1 MEFKIAIG
9 PQHPALHEPISLR
22 MTLDGEVI
30 KDADLR
36 LGYNHRGLEKLA
48 EDRTYVQNLYL
59 TERICGICSFS
70 HQTCY
75 TQGVEKLM
83 EIEPARRGLYIRT
96 LVCELERVHSH
107 LLWLGVAGQEAG
119 FESFFMYTWRD
130 REVVMD
136 ILEMI
141 SGNRVHYSMNI
152 FGGVRRDI
160 DELQKKKILDSLGL
174 LRKRTE
180 YYFNI
185 GASEPTFVA
194 RISGVGKLPRE
205 KAIALCAVGPTLRA
219 SGVPMDVRKDDPY
232 AVYGEVP
239 FEVCTADSGDVLGR
253 VVVRVKELLQS
264 YNIIEFLLKNLP
276 EGPVKVKFPRK
287 VKPNEVFSRY
297 EAPRGENCHY
307 IKSNGSDKPERL
319 KVRAPTLGNYPATI
333 EMLKN
338 GFIADIPLIFA
349 AIDPCICCAERL
361 VQVDNPRQGTSRV
374 LTLQRAAEHGER
386 FLQTHRPQTQGMRM
400 AILKPILYIL
410 VYPGFAIPAAL
421 LHLLRVVGPQAVC
434 PHAEPLGPLH
444 TGRSGILQP
453 VADFIKLFAKE
464 DIVPELADKADV
476 HRPARVG
483 PGHRLHRR
491 HLPAALALL
500 AGAGLLQLLLRET

>member
-1 MEFKIAIG
+1 MEFKVPIG

-22 MTLDGEVI
+22 MTLEGEVI

-36 LGYNHRGLEKLA
+36 LGYNHRGMEKLM
-48 EDRTYVQNLYL
+48 EEKTYIQNLYL

-83 EIEPARRGLYIRT
+83 ALEPARRGLFIRT

-136 ILEMI
+136 ILEII
-141 SGNRVHYSMNI
+141 SGNRVHYSMNT

-174 LRKRTE
+174 LKKRTE
-180 YYFNI
+180 YYLGI
-185 GASEPTFVA
+185 GSTEPSFVG
-194 RISGVGKLPRE
+194 RIAGVGKLSRE

-232 AVYGEVP
+232 AVYSEIP
-239 FEVCTADSGDVLGR
+239 FSVCTADSGDVLGR
-253 VVVRVKELLQS
+253 VVVRVKELLES
-264 YNIIEFLLKNLP
+264 YKIIEYLLLNMP
-276 EGPVKVKFPRK
+276 EGPIKVKSPRK
-287 VKPNEVFSRY
+287 VKDAEVVSRY
-297 EAPRGENCHY
+297 EAPRGENLHY
-307 IKSNGSDKPERL
+307 IKGNGTDKPERL
-319 KVRAPTLGNYPATI
+319 KVRAPTLANYPATI

-338 GFIADIPLIFA
+338 GYIADIPLIFA

-361 VQVDNPRQGTSRV
+361 V
-374 LTLQRAAEHGER
+374 
-386 FLQTHRPQTQGMRM
+386 
-400 AILKPILYIL
+400 
-410 VYPGFAIPAAL
+410 
-421 LHLLRVVGPQAVC
+421 
-434 PHAEPLGPLH
+434 
-444 TGRSGILQP
+444 
-453 VADFIKLFAKE
+453 
-464 DIVPELADKADV
+464 ELADSRSGERKV
-476 HRPARVG
+476 LRFSQ
-483 PGHRLHRR
+483 LRR
-491 HLPAALALL
+491 MATERSANVKTRKKEALWPF
-500 AGAGLLQLLLRET
+500 